1 MRVGDRVIVIT
12 DHGVRHPKG
21 TLVEV
26 KIIGKGIADT
36 RPYYCQAIEGN
47 TAYWYE
53 PEALMSEKEW
63 ENENRC

>member
-1 MRVGDRVIVIT
+1 MRIGERMIVTT

-47 TAYWYE
+47 TAYWYSDDE
-53 PEALMSEKEW
+53 IAKEVDGLKA
-63 ENENRC
+63 

>member
-21 TLVEV
+21 TLVEI

-36 RPYYCQAIEGN
+36 RPYYCQAVDG
-47 TAYWYE
+47 TTCYWYGVDE
-53 PEALMSEKEW
+53 VSKEIDGIKA
-63 ENENRC
+63 